1 MNKNT
6 YASLTNVEQQRCFDS
21 LDYLYS
27 KGGHEDAQQLVR
39 SMQRRLDDLSGE
51 SKSTRVNTPY
61 INTIPPHEEPD
72 YPGDLEIENKI
83 KSWVQWNAMA
93 MVVKANRVHD
103 GLGGHIS
110 TFASS
115 AVLYE
120 VGFNHFFRGN
130 NGEFEADQIFFQGHA
145 SPGIYSRAYL
155 EHRFESKKLHN
166 FRQEL
171 AQGGGLSSYPH
182 PYLMPDFWQ
191 FPTVSM
197 GLGPILAIYQAR
209 FNKYLHARG
218 IIKHIPKTWCFVGD
232 GEVDEPETLGA
243 LSLAAREK
251 LDQLIFV
258 VNCNL
263 QRLDG
268 PVRGNGQIV
277 QELESVFLG
286 SGWNPIKVLWGSNW
300 DPLIYSKTQA
310 NLLSRFDDVVDGQFQ
325 KFSVESGAYVRKH
338 FFGKDPELLELV
350 NSMTDSD
357 IKALKRGGHD
367 PKKVYAAYKK
377 ASEHKGQ
384 PTVILAKT
392 VKGYG
397 LGEAG
402 EGKNISHQQ
411 KKMNEKELR
420 LFRNRLNVPIDDE
433 AIVDTPFFRP
443 SESSIE
449 YNYMIERR
457 KLLNG
462 FLPERK
468 ERIAKIQVPTPS
480 GQHFKGSGDRELSTT
495 MAFVRYL
502 TELLRTPDIGK
513 RIVPIIPD
521 EARTFGMEAL
531 FRQYGIYAPS
541 GQLYEPVDSASL
553 LYYREEKD
561 GQILEEGINE
571 AGAMSSFISA
581 GTSYATHGQVMIP
594 FYIYYSMFGF
604 QRIGDLAWLAADM
617 RTRGFLCGGTS
628 GRTTLNG
635 EGLQHQ
641 DGHSLILASTI
652 PSIQAYDT
660 AFGYEIVEI
669 INDGIKRMYQ
679 DNEAIYYYLTLGN
692 ENYTMP
698 EMPKGAKEGILK
710 GMYEFKTIKGK
721 KHVNIL
727 ASGSLVNEAIKAQ
740 EQLVDH
746 GIGSTIWCV
755 TNYKRLRE
763 ESIQADRTNLL
774 NPTKKPEVSYLQ
786 KIMAT
791 FSSPTV
797 AVSDNMRIISDQI
810 SPWVPHGLLSL
821 GTDGFGRSDTRENLR
836 QFFEVDEAMI
846 VLACITQLKKY
857 DNLTNSTFSKIYK
870 SLNISPKKNHPF
882 RMM

>member
-1 MNKNT
+1 MSLDNLNT
-6 YASLTNVEQQRCFDS
+6 AGNVEKQRCYDS
-21 LDYLYS
+21 LDYVFS
-27 KGGHEDAQQLVR
+27 KTGYDEAQQLIK
-39 SMQRRLDDLSGE
+39 SMQHRLGDLSGQP
-51 SKSTRVNTPY
+51 TQRRINTPY
-61 INTIPPHEEPD
+61 RNTIPPEEEPE
-72 YPGDLEIENKI
+72 YPGNIELENKI
-83 KSWVQWNAMA
+83 KSFIQWNAMA
-93 MVVKANRVHD
+93 MVINANRKFD

-115 AVLYE
+115 AMLYE

-130 NGEFEADQIFFQGHA
+130 DGEFKGDQIFFQGHA
-145 SPGIYSRAYL
+145 SPGIYARAYL
-155 EHRFESKKLHN
+155 ENRLDAKKLHN

-171 AQGGGLSSYPH
+171 SSGGGLSSYPH
-182 PYLMPDFWQ
+182 PYLMPEFWQ

-197 GLGPILAIYQAR
+197 GLGPIMAIYHAR

-218 IIKHIPKTWCFVGD
+218 IIKEIPKTWCFVGD

-243 LSLAAREK
+243 LSIAAREK
-251 LDQLIFV
+251 LEDLIFV

-268 PVRGNGQIV
+268 PVRGNAQIV

-286 SGWNPIKVLWGSNW
+286 AGWNVIKVLWGSNW
-300 DPLIYSKTQA
+300 DPLVYSKSQNA
-310 NLLSRFDDVVDGQFQ
+310 LMKRFDEVVDGEFQ
-325 KFSVESGAYVRKH
+325 KYSVEPGSYVRKH
-338 FFGKDPELLELV
+338 FFGKDPELLDLV
-350 NSMTDSD
+350 SSMTD
-357 IKALKRGGHD
+357 KQLKTLKRGGHD
-367 PKKVYAAYKK
+367 PKKVYAAYHK
-377 ASEHKGQ
+377 AFNHKGQ

-420 LFRNRLNVPIDDE
+420 EFRDRLNVPISDE
-433 AIVDTPFFRP
+433 EIVDTPFFRP
-443 SESSIE
+443 DKSTKE
-449 YNYMIERR
+449 YAYLMNARTNL
-457 KLLNG
+457 KG

-468 ERIAKIQVPTPS
+468 ERIEQILLPEKIEK
-480 GQHFKGSGDRELSTT
+480 HLDGSNGRELSTT

-502 TELLRTPDIGK
+502 TDLLRNKDFGH

-531 FRQYGIYAPS
+531 FRQYGIYAPF
-541 GQLYEPVDSASL
+541 GQLYEPVDSSSL
-553 LYYREEKD
+553 LYYREEKN

-571 AGAMSSFISA
+571 AGAMSSFIAA
-581 GTSYATHGQVMIP
+581 GTSYSTHGEVMIP

-641 DGHSLILASTI
+641 DGHSLILASSIPTI
-652 PSIQAYDT
+652 QTYDT

-669 INDGIKRMYQ
+669 INDGIKRMFHN
-679 DNEAIYYYLTLGN
+679 DEAIYYYLTLGN
-692 ENYTMP
+692 ENYV
-698 EMPKGAKEGILK
+698 MPKKPKNSTEGILK
-710 GMYEFKTIKGK
+710 GIYKFSEEKGDHK
-721 KHVNIL
+721 VNIF

-740 EQLVDH
+740 ATLKELN
-746 GIGSTIWCV
+746 IGATIWCV

-763 ESIQADRTNLL
+763 DTLL
-774 NPTKKPEVSYLQ
+774 VERERLLYPDKNIDDSFLQ
-786 KIMAT
+786 KTLAKIKGP
-791 FSSPTV
+791 FV
-797 AVSDNMRIISDQI
+797 AVSDNMKMVSDQI
-810 SPWVPHGLLSL
+810 DKWVPGGLLSL

-836 QFFEVDEAMI
+836 DFFEVDEKMI
-846 VLACITQLKKY
+846 ILASITQLYRQKFIKKPQF
-857 DNLTNSTFSKIYK
+857 DKLYK
-870 SLNISPKKNHPF
+870 GIGIDANKRNPF
-882 RMM
+882 RT

>member
-1 MNKNT
+1 MNNNQT
-6 YASLTNVEQQRCFDS
+6 LSNVEKQRCFDS
-21 LDYLYS
+21 LDYLFS
-27 KGGHEDAQQLVR
+27 KNGIDDAQHLLNA
-39 SMQRRLDDLSGE
+39 MQKRLNDLTGE
-51 SKSTRVNTPY
+51 PKKTRVTTPY
-61 INTIPPHEEPD
+61 INTIPPEEEPD
-72 YPGDLEIENKI
+72 YPGDIELETKI
-83 KSWVQWNAMA
+83 RSFVQWNAMA
-93 MVVKANRVHD
+93 MVVKANRDHD

-115 AVLYE
+115 ACLYE

-130 NGEFEADQIFFQGHA
+130 DNEFKGDQIFFQGHA
-145 SPGIYSRAYL
+145 SPGIYARAYL
-155 EHRFESKKLHN
+155 ENRISADKLHN

-171 AQGGGLSSYPH
+171 SDGGGLSSYPH
-182 PYLMPDFWQ
+182 PYLMSDFWQ

-197 GLGPILAIYQAR
+197 GLGPIMAIYHAR

-218 IIKHIPKTWCFVGD
+218 IISEIPKTWCFVGD

-243 LSLAAREK
+243 LSIAAREK
-251 LDQLIFV
+251 LEDLIFV

-277 QELESVFLG
+277 QELESVFTG
-286 SGWNPIKVLWGSNW
+286 AGWNAIKVLWGSNW
-300 DPLIYSKTQA
+300 DSLIYSNHQSI
-310 NLLSRFDDVVDGQFQ
+310 LLKRFEEVVDGEFQ
-325 KFSVESGAYVRKH
+325 KFSVESGGYVRKN
-338 FFGKDPELLELV
+338 FFGKYPELKELV
-350 NSMTDSD
+350 NSLTDNQL
-357 IKALKRGGHD
+357 KHLKRGGHD
-367 PKKVYAAYKK
+367 PKKVYAAYHK
-377 ASEHKGQ
+377 AFHHKGQ

-420 LFRNRLNVPIDDE
+420 EFRDRLNVPIGDE
-433 AIVDTPFFRP
+433 DIVDTPFFRP
-443 SESSIE
+443 KKNSKE
-449 YNYMIERR
+449 YNYLIEKRHHL
-457 KLLNG
+457 KG

-468 ERIAKIQVPTPS
+468 ERISLPELPQNYQKYLEGSS
-480 GQHFKGSGDRELSTT
+480 GRPLSTT
-495 MAFVRYL
+495 MSFVRYL
-502 TELLRTPDIGK
+502 TDLLRDKHIGS

-541 GQLYEPVDSASL
+541 GQLYEPVDSSSL

-571 AGAMSSFISA
+571 AGAMSSFIAA
-581 GTSYATHGQVMIP
+581 GTSYSTHGEAMIP

-604 QRIGDLAWLAADM
+604 QRVGDLAWLAADM

-669 INDGIKRMYQ
+669 INDGIKRMFH

-692 ENYTMP
+692 ENYEMPAMP
-698 EMPKGAKEGILK
+698 EGAREGILK
-710 GMYEFKTIKGK
+710 GMYKFKQINGD
-721 KHVNIL
+721 HNINIL
-727 ASGSLVNEAIKAQ
+727 ASGSLVNQAIDAQ
-740 EQLVDH
+740 NYLNTN

-763 ESIQADRTNLL
+763 ESLACDRINLL
-774 NPTKKPEVSYLQ
+774 NPSAKPTSSYLQ
-786 KIMAT
+786 TLLGTAEGP
-791 FSSPTV
+791 FV
-797 AVSDNMRIISDQI
+797 AVSDNIKMVSDQI
-810 SPWVPHGLLSL
+810 SQWVPGGLISL

-836 QFFEVDEAMI
+836 AFFEVDMKMI
-846 VLACITQLKKY
+846 VLASITQLLRKNFIDQTLFDTLY
-857 DNLTNSTFSKIYK
+857 G
-870 SLNISPKKNHPF
+870 SLNIDGQKRDPF
-882 RMM
+882 KT